1 VTTST
6 NDTHHVPGDG
16 TRTLAIDVGGSGLKA
31 AVLDATGAMV
41 SDRARVPTPYPCPP
55 EVLVSALAE
64 LAGPLPS
71 YERVSVGFPGMVRAG
86 WVLSAPNLSRVA
98 GAGSKVSADVRRAWA
113 GVDLARAL
121 EEALGAPTRVVN
133 DAEMQGA
140 AVVRGQGLE
149 LVATLGTGFGTGLFL
164 DGRLAPHLELG
175 QHPFRNDRTYDEVL
189 GDAARR
195 HVGNV
200 RWNRRVARAVRTLE
214 VLLRFDRLYIGGGNS
229 RRVTVDLGPN
239 VELVANIAGLLGGVR
254 LWETELTC
262 DAIAR
267 PQGEG
272 LPDRLSHP

>member
-1 VTTST
+1 
-6 NDTHHVPGDG
+6 
-16 TRTLAIDVGGSGLKA
+16 
-31 AVLDATGAMV
+31 
-41 SDRARVPTPYPCPP
+41 
-55 EVLVSALAE
+55 
-64 LAGPLPS
+64 
-71 YERVSVGFPGMVRAG
+71 
-86 WVLSAPNLSRVA
+86 
-98 GAGSKVSADVRRAWA
+98 
-113 GVDLARAL
+113 
-121 EEALGAPTRVVN
+121 VVN

-175 QHPFRNDRTYDEVL
+175 QHPFHKDRTYDEVL

-195 HVGNV
+195 LVGNV
-200 RWNRRVARAVRTLE
+200 RWNRQVARAVRTLD

-272 LPDRLSHP
+272 IRDHLSHP